1 MLTQVAVWTLAVLVG
16 GGQAGV
22 VPVGLE
28 VAVASDD
35 QVIRD
40 VHRSSHGERAYR
52 LYLPS
57 GHTPGEGTPLLVLL
71 HGCTQDAD
79 DLARGTRM
87 DTLAGER
94 GVAVLYP
101 EQAPDAHPM
110 RCWNWYEPAHHE
122 RGSGEVALLA
132 GMIEEVLEARGLD
145 PARVYVAG
153 ISAGGAMAA
162 VLAANHPELIAGV
175 ASHSG
180 VPFGAARGLAEAGAV
195 LGGQAEPPAGK
206 LARAVEEAMGDRA
219 RLLPLLVIHGEGDD
233 IVSPRNAR
241 AFEAQWAELI
251 RSLTGSEAVGK
262 VRSAPAG
269 AAWDGEVVRL
279 QDREGHGWFV
289 AYRVEDLGHAWS
301 GGSPEGT
308 FTREGGLDASR
319 LILDFFLGEGS

>member
-1 MLTQVAVWTLAVLVG
+1 MWKQVAVGSLVVLVG
-16 GGQAGV
+16 GGQA
-22 VPVGLE
+22 
-28 VAVASDD
+28 AVASVDLD
-35 QVIRD
+35 VSVPSDGQVIRD
-40 VHRSSHGERAYR
+40 VHRSLHGEREYR
-52 LYLPS
+52 LYLPP
-57 GHTPGEGTPLLVLL
+57 GHSAGDPAPLLVLL

-87 DTLAGER
+87 DTLAGKR
-94 GVAVLYP
+94 GVVVLYP

-110 RCWNWYEPAHHE
+110 RCWNWYEPAHQE

-132 GMIEEVLEARGLD
+132 GMVEEVVEARGLD
-145 PARVYVAG
+145 LARVYLAG

-162 VLAANHPELIAGV
+162 VLAANHPELVAGV
-175 ASHSG
+175 GSHSG
-180 VPFGAARGLAEAGAV
+180 VPYGAARGLAEAGAV
-195 LGGQAEPPAGK
+195 LGGHAEPPAGK

-251 RSLTGSEAVGK
+251 RSLTGSEAVRK

-269 AAWDGEVVRL
+269 AAWDGEVIRL
-279 QDREGHGWFV
+279 QDREGRGWF
-289 AYRVEDLGHAWS
+289 AGYRVEDLGHAWS